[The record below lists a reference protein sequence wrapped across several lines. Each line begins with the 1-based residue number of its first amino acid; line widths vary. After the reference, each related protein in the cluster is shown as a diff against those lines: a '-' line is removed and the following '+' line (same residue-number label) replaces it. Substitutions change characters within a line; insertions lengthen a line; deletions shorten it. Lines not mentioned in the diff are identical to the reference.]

1 MPDTPS
7 EAVPHFATTPQS
19 VPPGGYVLAAGPLE
33 LNAGRKVVTVEVTNT
48 GDRPIQVGSH
58 FHFFEVNRLLA
69 FDREA
74 AFGRRLNIPA
84 ATSIRFEPGDRKT
97 IGLVRYAG
105 RQRVNG
111 FNGLV
116 EGWTGTGPKPGY
128 RPYEPE
134 AVARAAFRGFLMT
147 PPDEGTPPA
156 KPPDDAEGDRS
167 RGR

>member
-7 EAVPHFATTPQS
+7 EAVPHFDSTPQS
-19 VPPGGYVLAAGPLE
+19 VPPGGYVLAAGPLA
-33 LNAGRKVVTVEVTNT
+33 LNAGRTVVAVEVTNT

-74 AFGRRLNIPA
+74 AFGRRLDIPA
-84 ATSIRFEPGDRKT
+84 ATSVRFEPGDRKT
-97 IGLVRYAG
+97 VGLVRYAG
-105 RQRVNG
+105 RQRVYG

-128 RPYEPE
+128 QPYEPE
-134 AVARAAFRGFLMT
+134 AIARAAFRGFLMT
-147 PPDEGTPPA
+147 APDDETPRA
-156 KPPDDAEGDRS
+156 KPPDDADGAGT